1 MLFLKK
7 IGEKAGDQVCFD
19 GIDQFYKC
27 FFFLHT
33 LSFVTGENSPAM
45 HGWREIVFMNPHLY
59 LFFSPETLQI
69 ICIY

>member
-33 LSFVTGENSPAM
+33 LSFVTGEKLFLWTSTFTFFLPW
-45 HGWREIVFMNPHLY
+45 HTSDYLY
-59 LFFSPETLQI
+59 LLKN
-69 ICIY
+69 YH